1 VPSETAIPSPPGAS
15 QGASHGASPGTSPG
29 AGWRRTVRQ
38 WRIDHWTI
46 GTAVIALLMA
56 VPLITVVALAL
67 APSDDIWP
75 HLVDT
80 VLGKYVR
87 TTLTL
92 MAGVGIG
99 VFVIGTGTAWLVT
112 MCRFPGRG
120 IFNWALLLPLAVP
133 AYVLAFVVTDQ
144 LEYAGTVQTALR
156 AVFGWTNRLD
166 YWFPEVRSLGSAV
179 AVMTLVLYPYVYLL
193 ARAAFLEQ
201 SVCVLEVSRTLGKSP
216 WQAFHSVAL
225 PLARPAIVIGITLAL
240 METVNDFGTVDF
252 FAVNTF
258 TAGIFDVWL
267 NMNSRSGAA
276 QLATVLLLFVL
287 ALVGTERWARRGQ
300 RFHHTSSKYSA
311 LPSYQLRGWR
321 AGLAVAACLLPV
333 TLGFLLPAGVL
344 AGYASRFYAET
355 LSADYLTFVANSL
368 TLASLSAI
376 AAVGIGLFMAY
387 GLRLN
392 GSRLLRLI
400 TRFASVGYAVPGA
413 ILAIGIVIPLG
424 ALDNAVDGF
433 SRTTFGVPTGL
444 LLSGTI
450 VALIYGYSARFL
462 ALSHGTVEASLS
474 KITPNM
480 DGAARTLGH
489 GPGATLRRLHLPLM
503 RGSLL
508 TAGLLVF
515 VDCMK
520 ELPLTLILRP
530 FNYETLATFVYQY
543 ASDELIEEA
552 ALGALTIVG
561 AGVVPVILLSL
572 TIIRSRPGSQS
583 NTAQAA
589 QP

>member
-1 VPSETAIPSPPGAS
+1 VPSDTAITLPPAAPW
-15 QGASHGASPGTSPG
+15 Q
-29 AGWRRTVRQ
+29 RTLRQ
-38 WRIDHWTI
+38 WRIDHWTL
-46 GTAVIALLMA
+46 GTFFIALLMA
-56 VPLITVVALAL
+56 VPLITVVVLAL
-67 APSDDIWP
+67 APSDEIWT
-75 HLVDT
+75 HLLDT
-80 VLGKYVR
+80 VLGKYVS

-92 MAGVGIG
+92 MTGVGVG
-99 VFVIGTGTAWLVT
+99 VFIIGTGTAWLVT

-120 IFNWALLLPLAVP
+120 LFNWALLLPLAVP

-156 AVFGWTNRLD
+156 SMFGWNNRLD
-166 YWFPEVRSLGSAV
+166 YWFPEVRSLGSAI

-201 SVCVLEVSRTLGKSP
+201 SVCVLEVSRTLGKNP
-216 WQAFHSVAL
+216 WQAFRTVAL

-321 AGLAVAACLLPV
+321 AVLAVIACGLPV
-333 TLGFLLPAGVL
+333 ALGFLLPAGVL
-344 AGYASRFYAET
+344 ASYAVRFYEET

-376 AAVGIGLFMAY
+376 AAVAIGLFMAY

-392 GSRLLRLI
+392 GSRLLRAI
-400 TRFASVGYAVPGA
+400 TRFASIGYAVPGA
-413 ILAIGIVIPLG
+413 ILAIGIIIPLG
-424 ALDNAVDGF
+424 ALDNAIDGAA
-433 SRTTFGVPTGL
+433 RDIFGVSTGL

-450 VALIYGYSARFL
+450 FAVIYGYSARFL
-462 ALSHGTVEASLS
+462 ALSHGTVEASLQ

-489 GPGATLRRLHLPLM
+489 GPGVTLRRLHLPLM

-530 FNYETLATFVYQY
+530 FNYETLATFVYQF

-552 ALGALTIVG
+552 ALGALTIVA
-561 AGVVPVILLSL
+561 AGVVPVILLSV
-572 TIIRSRPGSQS
+572 TIIRSRPGSDGPGS
-583 NTAQAA
+583 DGATTPQAA
-589 QP
+589 P